1 MNQCQIICGMKPL
14 KCPLD
19 KLFDRYRNR
28 SRISFVISTIGEII
42 KSIKKDDVIPPLS
55 DTKTMPELAKQCQNV
70 RVKYVLSRNFVIST
84 QERSHK
90 EDKQG
95 E

>member
-1 MNQCQIICGMKPL
+1 MNQFQIICGMKPL
-14 KCPLD
+14 KCPSDVIRSLSESVSRQFCHLD
-19 KLFDRYRNR
+19 DRRDH
-28 SRISFVISTIGEII
+28 I

-84 QERSHK
+84 
-90 EDKQG
+90 G
-95 E
+95 EITQRG